1 MDEARITGSWRC
13 RQKLAASC
21 STSLST
27 PISPPLS
34 CQPRCV
40 VQPEQLSRRDQLR
53 LTERQSAV
61 KMSFITKRGL
71 STLIPPKVRL
81 HTLSHTHNDI
91 N

>member
-1 MDEARITGSWRC
+1 
-13 RQKLAASC
+13 LAVPAETRSFVLNL
-21 STSLST
+21 TVD

-40 VQPEQLSRRDQLR
+40 VQPKELLRRGQLR

-61 KMSFITKRGL
+61 KMSFIAKRGL

-81 HTLSHTHNDI
+81 HTLSHTLNGI